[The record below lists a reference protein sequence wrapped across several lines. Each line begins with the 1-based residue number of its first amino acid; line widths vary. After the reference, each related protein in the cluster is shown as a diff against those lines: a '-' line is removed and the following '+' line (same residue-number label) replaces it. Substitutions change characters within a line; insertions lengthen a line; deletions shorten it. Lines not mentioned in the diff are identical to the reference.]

1 MTETTN
7 RVAIIGGGFSGAM
20 VALHLLRQSKSALHI
35 TIIEPRQTLGLGLAY
50 STDCDEHLLNVPA
63 AGMSALADQP
73 DHFYNYAHKHL
84 PEVTPETFVP
94 RKFFGRYVSE
104 LIAQA
109 IKPHKQATNDSTVPD
124 IRHNVEHIK
133 AQVKDIEPVDA
144 GYKLHLDDGTTI
156 NATLVVLA
164 LGNLAGN
171 KPKWLGDFSQ
181 QSDCYIHNPWDKQA
195 IAKIKADDDVLI
207 VGTGLTAVDKVLELL
222 QHNHKGQVIAVSR
235 HGLIPQEH
243 LDKPDL
249 SPAQIALAALGSE
262 QNKVTQTLH
271 FVRQSARV
279 QGWRPVVDGLRSV
292 TQEWWHNLDLP
303 QKRLFARYLQTYWD
317 VHRHRMAPTIAQ
329 KIHAMQKS
337 GQLRVVAGRLAR
349 VSEADNLANVQIT
362 TRGTGV
368 VQQYKVKKIINC
380 TGPQAAPTS
389 VNSPLLTSL
398 YERKLVS
405 LHPTRLGIN
414 CTEQGQ
420 VISAD
425 GIVNDSLFAIGPMLK
440 ATLLESVAV
449 PEIKH
454 QTKDVAQAICQ
465 RL

>member
-1 MTETTN
+1 
-7 RVAIIGGGFSGAM
+7 
-20 VALHLLRQSKSALHI
+20 
-35 TIIEPRQTLGLGLAY
+35 
-50 STDCDEHLLNVPA
+50 
-63 AGMSALADQP
+63 
-73 DHFYNYAHKHL
+73 
-84 PEVTPETFVP
+84 
-94 RKFFGRYVSE
+94 
-104 LIAQA
+104 
-109 IKPHKQATNDSTVPD
+109 
-124 IRHNVEHIK
+124 
-133 AQVKDIEPVDA
+133 
-144 GYKLHLDDGTTI
+144 
-156 NATLVVLA
+156 
-164 LGNLAGN
+164 
-171 KPKWLGDFSQ
+171 
-181 QSDCYIHNPWDKQA
+181 
-195 IAKIKADDDVLI
+195 
-207 VGTGLTAVDKVLELL
+207 
-222 QHNHKGQVIAVSR
+222 
-235 HGLIPQEH
+235 
-243 LDKPDL
+243 
-249 SPAQIALAALGSE
+249 
-262 QNKVTQTLH
+262 
-271 FVRQSARV
+271 
-279 QGWRPVVDGLRSV
+279 
-292 TQEWWHNLDLP
+292 
-303 QKRLFARYLQTYWD
+303 
-317 VHRHRMAPTIAQ
+317 
-329 KIHAMQKS
+329 MQKS

-349 VSEADNLANVQIT
+349 VSEADNFANVQIT